1 MVNNKKFI
9 NANPN
14 LHIDLLKSQYAVFSV
29 VLARMLKD
37 NNPLMYELD
46 NELWNLNEQIKQILI
61 KEKII

>member
-1 MVNNKKFI
+1 MVSNKKFI
-9 NANPN
+9 NTNPN

>member
-9 NANPN
+9 NANSN
-14 LHIDLLKSQYAVFSV
+14 LHIDLLKSQYAVFGV

-61 KEKII
+61 KKKII